1 MKPELKPIGLIHS
14 PHREA
19 EGTPIQPRWAAGVEG
34 RVEVLPEFAPG
45 LRDLAGFERI
55 WLLFWCDRAGE
66 ARLEVVP
73 YRDTQSHGVF
83 ATLPRAG
90 PILLVS
96 PACACW
102 RSKGRCSEWLIWTCW
117 MAHHCST
124 SNPTCLISTHSRPS
138 VLGGMPML
146 VVHELPM
153 TGSQKL
159 PKANQHEHPQSILI
173 RQSPGQGLRE
183 LSGLPARPTTAT
195 RTRILVGKAR
205 RGQTVPILPCL

>member
-19 EGTPIQPRWAAGVEG
+19 EGTSIQPRWAAGVEG

-83 ATLPRAG
+83 ATRAPSRPNPIGLSCVRLLAVEGALLRVADLDVLDGTPLLDIKPYVPDLDAFAAERAG
-90 PILLVS
+90 WYAHARGSRIADDRFTKV
-96 PACACW
+96 AE
-102 RSKGRCSEWLIWTCW
+102 SK
-117 MAHHCST
+117 ST
-124 SNPTCLISTHSRPS
+124 
-138 VLGGMPML
+138 
-146 VVHELPM
+146 
-153 TGSQKL
+153 
-159 PKANQHEHPQSILI
+159 
-173 RQSPGQGLRE
+173 
-183 LSGLPARPTTAT
+183 
-195 RTRILVGKAR
+195 
-205 RGQTVPILPCL
+205 